1 MSAPLVVA
9 IDPGAKRTGIVA
21 RQGDQLLADR
31 ICERI
36 DGEPIDV
43 YAIRCSQAAI
53 DVAVEAKGDLVLVDV
68 LAVEAYNPPTPQMG
82 TVALESVVDTAYLV
96 GWLHADVAEL
106 AVRTVLVPPGQ
117 HGRAPLS
124 SYPET
129 LVTDREKRRRNW
141 RLRPAGSSAPVSHAR
156 SAWDVAGAAAR
167 DVRTRSRR
175 TA

>member
-1 MSAPLVVA
+1 MTALLVVA

-31 ICERI
+31 ICERR

-43 YAIRCSQAAI
+43 YALRGSQAVI

-96 GWLHADVAEL
+96 GWLHADVADIT
-106 AVRTVLVPPGQ
+106 VRPVLVPPGQ
-117 HGRAPLS
+117 HGRALFGT
-124 SYPET
+124 YPET

-141 RLRPAGSSAPVSHAR
+141 RLQPAGRSAPTSHAR
-156 SAWDVAGAAAR
+156 SAWDVAGAAAQQH
-167 DVRTRSRR
+167 RTQPRR